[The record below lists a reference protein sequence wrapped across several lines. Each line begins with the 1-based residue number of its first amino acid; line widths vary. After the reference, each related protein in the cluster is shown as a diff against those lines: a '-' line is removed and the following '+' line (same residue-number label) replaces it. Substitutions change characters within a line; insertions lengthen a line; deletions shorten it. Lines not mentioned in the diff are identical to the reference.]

1 MVCVLFCLQW
11 VILSTEVEILL
22 DDYLILFSIGNN
34 AGFLYVFHLFDQS
47 CEAVLVQHQ
56 KGHKYGISALA
67 GPSDKT
73 SEDVV
78 ASGDQDGNV
87 IVWAVNRDHL
97 HKDATFPSY
106 GCVDK

>member
-1 MVCVLFCLQW
+1 MPH
-11 VILSTEVEILL
+11 
-22 DDYLILFSIGNN
+22 FSHKGNN
-34 AGFLYVFHLFDQS
+34 AGSLYVFHLFDQS

-67 GPSDKT
+67 GPSDKS
-73 SEDVV
+73 SEDVI

-106 GCVDK
+106 GYVKEKMK